1 MINMKYLLLLLLS
14 TSLYAAPTCKT
25 ENSEENAVEQKVLT
39 TDVPSHLNGAT
50 IIVRLANGKQTE
62 VPAEQFKVVPRKQQ
76 YLVTR
81 TLTTSN
87 TTCSEEA
94 VKLNKNRISVL
105 GGIGAQEGLSKSTN
119 GSTVKVESNTGAV
132 GGVQYQRLITEKIS
146 IGVQGQ
152 TNQTGS
158 LSIGLDF

>member
-1 MINMKYLLLLLLS
+1 MKYLLLLLLA
-14 TSLYAAPTCKT
+14 TSVYAAPTCQT
-25 ENSEENAVEQKVLT
+25 HNSEESDVEHRVIT
-39 TDVPSHLNGAT
+39 TDVPNHLKGAT

-81 TLTTSN
+81 TLKTFS
-87 TTCSEEA
+87 TTCQEEA
-94 VKLNKNRISVL
+94 RKLNKNRVAVL
-105 GGIGAQEGLSKSTN
+105 AGHGAKEGLSKSVT
-119 GSTVKVESNTGAV
+119 SSDIEVRSNVGVV
-132 GGVQYQRLITEKIS
+132 GGVQYQRLITEKLS

-158 LSIGLDF
+158 LVIGLDF